1 MNLSQLEA
9 DVKSSRVVEGSPL
22 PQPSH
27 TPSVAP
33 PSGTAKPPLTYR
45 QLFRAFS
52 KDRMAAYSLESD
64 TSSTDAIARYLWNLA
79 LASAFHPILHAIE
92 VTFRNAIFDAATETT
107 ARRVYRTTQ
116 VACWLTARPSM
127 LQAREEEHVA
137 KALNAMSKHPRKW
150 TAGHL
155 ISRLSFGFW
164 VRLCDSPY
172 EQGNV
177 HGPQIWPAAG
187 RRFPSC
193 PRPKQN
199 RADIGRAFSD
209 LRDFRNIV
217 AHHNPIWDRDPIG
230 WHAKAIERLRWM
242 NPGLAAAV
250 SQNSTV
256 ELIYNAGHRSY
267 HAQAEATISH

>member
-9 DVKSSRVVEGSPL
+9 DVKRSRVVEGSPL

-107 ARRVYRTTQ
+107 AMRVYRTTQ
-116 VACWLTARPSM
+116 VACWLS
-127 LQAREEEHVA
+127 
-137 KALNAMSKHPRKW
+137 
-150 TAGHL
+150 
-155 ISRLSFGFW
+155 
-164 VRLCDSPY
+164 
-172 EQGNV
+172 
-177 HGPQIWPAAG
+177 
-187 RRFPSC
+187 
-193 PRPKQN
+193 PRPT
-199 RADIGRAFSD
+199 D
-209 LRDFRNIV
+209 LARR
-217 AHHNPIWDRDPIG
+217 R
-230 WHAKAIERLRWM
+230 
-242 NPGLAAAV
+242 AAV
-250 SQNSTV
+250 SFLSQTETESS
-256 ELIYNAGHRSY
+256 GHWTRVQRLARLSKHRRTSQSDMGPRSY
-267 HAQAEATISH
+267 RMARESD